1 MARHKKLPASMGF
14 KPDRPNPKTISEP
27 WSIGYPWSGG
37 DDDCLI
43 HELRDLSYKERR
55 GFLARETYPRYLYKF
70 KAIPGSDPSH
80 LEDILI
86 HSRLYLGSPRRFND
100 PFDMSANIIA
110 RGTREDVLARIDG
123 IAGVP
128 RDDKESVRKEALEIV
143 QSQGIKAYFDGL
155 QAPVL
160 FRDGLDS
167 SGVASFSCSKVKERD
182 SGPRSILMWSHYAE
196 SHRGLCFQFEIAREP
211 LFLRELVQ
219 VEYEPRYPEVNW
231 LSADFG
237 DQLIYALRN
246 KAPCW
251 SYEHEWR
258 FILRE
263 CANTYL
269 PFGPEALTAVIL
281 GCEISATNENLV
293 KRLVDKRLSSG
304 LPPLKILRA
313 SRSQSEYKIRI
324 TR

>member
-1 MARHKKLPASMGF
+1 MARHKKLPASKGF
-14 KPDRPNPKTISEP
+14 KPDRPNPKTISDP

-37 DDDCLI
+37 DGDCLI

-70 KAIPGSDPSH
+70 MSISDSNPSY
-80 LEDILI
+80 LEDIFI
-86 HSRLYLGSPRRFND
+86 RSRLYLSSPRHFND
-100 PFDMSANIIA
+100 PFDMAADIVA
-110 RGTREDVLARIDG
+110 KGKLEDLHAMIDSSE
-123 IAGVP
+123 AFSCH
-128 RDDKESVRKEALEIV
+128 DKERMRAEATTFV
-143 QSQGIKAYFDGL
+143 KSHGIKGYFERYKVPNQFSEL
-155 QAPVL
+155 
-160 FRDGLDS
+160 LDS
-167 SGVASFSCSKVKERD
+167 SGVASFSSSKHKERN
-182 SGPRSILMWSHYAE
+182 SGPRNILMWSHYAE

-211 LFLRELVQ
+211 LFLRELVR

-231 LSADFG
+231 LSADSG
-237 DQLIYALRN
+237 DQLIRALRN

-258 FILRE
+258 FILRK

-281 GCEISATNENLV
+281 GCEISATKENLV
-293 KRLVDKRLSSG
+293 KRLVDKRLSRG